1 LWGAEFD
8 SWNTYLPLALIIG
21 AISVATAPGAVLA
34 IISEYKA
41 TGPFTTT
48 LLGIIA
54 IDDGLA
60 ILFFA
65 FAEAGARA
73 LIHPLSPSW
82 LQLLG
87 SGFLELV
94 LSLALGLGAGFS
106 LEYLGRHI
114 RRREALLMVILGVI
128 FAVSGLASLYHLSPL
143 LANMTVGCVIVNRAA
158 RHHDF
163 FLVVEQVEEPLYGLF
178 FALAGAHLDLSLLR
192 SGGFLAVAILAFR
205 ILGKQAGVW
214 VGARIARAP
223 AVIRKYL
230 GLGLFPQAGVS
241 IGLVLA
247 AREIFPSPAIASI
260 LVNGVIGAVVIN
272 ELIAP
277 PLVKFAL
284 FSAGEARAD

>member
-1 LWGAEFD
+1 
-8 SWNTYLPLALIIG
+8 
-21 AISVATAPGAVLA
+21 
-34 IISEYKA
+34 
-41 TGPFTTT
+41 
-48 LLGIIA
+48 
-54 IDDGLA
+54 
-60 ILFFA
+60 
-65 FAEAGARA
+65 
-73 LIHPLSPSW
+73 
-82 LQLLG
+82 
-87 SGFLELV
+87 
-94 LSLALGLGAGFS
+94 
-106 LEYLGRHI
+106 
-114 RRREALLMVILGVI
+114 
-128 FAVSGLASLYHLSPL
+128 L